1 LIVCQTSI
9 DLPSLHCIYRHSSLV
24 IIAMEHN
31 LGNITNNYRMQAAE
45 SLSMN
50 GRALN
55 DRAIE
60 VSPSSSRVLDRAAGS
75 QPPGGPPLLTP
86 FPPSKN
92 RPRPGDWT
100 CPSCGFS
107 NFQRRTACFRCSFPA
122 MGASQPDPYNQGY
135 GMPQHHY
142 GQQQQGYGH
151 PGMMSNHGGHG
162 HGHNHGHGGYGGM
175 GGHVGGGGSGGGRG
189 GSVPFRAGDWQCGN
203 EGCKYHNF
211 AKNTSCLRCGA
222 SRSQAAIIAE
232 GGMTNFPGNN
242 SNNYGPP
249 PNMGSSMGG
258 QSYGGMNHEGGQ
270 YGGSAM
276 GGPPGNFGG
285 QSYGPPSTYALPS
298 GIGAQPSPY
307 GGYSQM
313 GSNGGMQ
320 QQHQSQQQQQQQGG
334 FDSRAEQ
341 AFNQG
346 NSSAAG
352 GAPGYSNGSYAGGA
366 SGYGGNDSTPGAG
379 DPFSFLSS
387 GMGNLGID
395 ERRNNG
401 QGAAGATKSPQ

>member
-1 LIVCQTSI
+1 LKRGARRFFNNDTINKYTLLEKTVCHTSL
-9 DLPSLHCIYRHSSLV
+9 DLPSLHHICRNSSLF

-31 LGNITNNYRMQAAE
+31 LGNITNNHRMQAAE

-249 PNMGSSMGG
+249 SNMSMGSSMG
-258 QSYGGMNHEGGQ
+258 QSYGGMNQEGGQ

-276 GGPPGNFGG
+276 GGPPGNF

-320 QQHQSQQQQQQQGG
+320 QHQQQQQQQQQQQLR
-334 FDSRAEQ
+334 FSR
-341 AFNQG
+341 
-346 NSSAAG
+346 
-352 GAPGYSNGSYAGGA
+352 
-366 SGYGGNDSTPGAG
+366 
-379 DPFSFLSS
+379 
-387 GMGNLGID
+387 
-395 ERRNNG
+395 
-401 QGAAGATKSPQ
+401 

>member
-1 LIVCQTSI
+1 
-9 DLPSLHCIYRHSSLV
+9 
-24 IIAMEHN
+24 M
-31 LGNITNNYRMQAAE
+31 M
-45 SLSMN
+45 
-50 GRALN
+50 
-55 DRAIE
+55 
-60 VSPSSSRVLDRAAGS
+60 
-75 QPPGGPPLLTP
+75 GG
-86 FPPSKN
+86 
-92 RPRPGDWT
+92 
-100 CPSCGFS
+100 
-107 NFQRRTACFRCSFPA
+107 
-122 MGASQPDPYNQGY
+122 
-135 GMPQHHY
+135 
-142 GQQQQGYGH
+142 
-151 PGMMSNHGGHG
+151 HGGHG

-232 GGMTNFPGNN
+232 GGMTTFPGNN
-242 SNNYGPP
+242 NNYGPP
-249 PNMGSSMGG
+249 PNMSMGSSMGG
-258 QSYGGMNHEGGQ
+258 QSYGGMNQEGGQ
-270 YGGSAM
+270 YGGSGM
-276 GGPPGNFGG
+276 SGPPGNFGG

-313 GSNGGMQ
+313 GSNGGMPP
-320 QQHQSQQQQQQQGG
+320 QQGG

-341 AFNQG
+341 AFNQS
-346 NSSAAG
+346 NSSAQG
-352 GAPGYSNGSYAGGA
+352 GAPGYPNGSYAGGA
-366 SGYGGNDSTPGAG
+366 GSYGGNDTTPGAG

-395 ERRNNG
+395 ERRNGG

>member
-1 LIVCQTSI
+1 MLFN
-9 DLPSLHCIYRHSSLV
+9 
-24 IIAMEHN
+24 IAN
-31 LGNITNNYRMQAAE
+31 ARYMQAAE

-122 MGASQPDPYNQGY
+122 MGAQQPDPYSQGY
-135 GMPQHHY
+135 GMPPNPY
-142 GQQQQGYGH
+142 GQQQGYGH
-151 PGMMSNHGGHG
+151 PGMMGGHGAHG

-232 GGMTNFPGNN
+232 GGMTTFPGNN
-242 SNNYGPP
+242 NNYGPP
-249 PNMGSSMGG
+249 PNMSMGSSMGG
-258 QSYGGMNHEGGQ
+258 QSYGGMNQEAGQ

-276 GGPPGNFGG
+276 SGPPGNFGG

-313 GSNGGMQ
+313 GSNGGMPP
-320 QQHQSQQQQQQQGG
+320 QQGG

-341 AFNQG
+341 AFNQS
-346 NSSAAG
+346 NSSAQG
-352 GAPGYSNGSYAGGA
+352 GAPGYSNGSYAGGP
-366 SGYGGNDSTPGAG
+366 GNYGGNDTTTGAG

-395 ERRNNG
+395 ERRNGG

>member
-1 LIVCQTSI
+1 MDPPQ
-9 DLPSLHCIYRHSSLV
+9 
-24 IIAMEHN
+24 AN
-31 LGNITNNYRMQAAE
+31 LTNSAYLQAAE

-122 MGASQPDPYNQGY
+122 MGAQPDPYSQGY
-135 GMPQHHY
+135 GMPPNPY
-142 GQQQQGYGH
+142 GGQPGYGH
-151 PGMMSNHGGHG
+151 PGMMGGHSGHG
-162 HGHNHGHGGYGGM
+162 HGHGHGHGGYGGM
-175 GGHVGGGGSGGGRG
+175 GGHMGGGSGGGRG

-232 GGMTNFPGNN
+232 GGMTNFPGN
-242 SNNYGPP
+242 SYGGPP
-249 PNMGSSMGG
+249 PNMAMGSSMGG
-258 QSYGGMNHEGGQ
+258 QSYGGMNQEGGQ
-270 YGGSAM
+270 YGGSTM
-276 GGPPGNFGG
+276 SGPPGNFGG

-307 GGYSQM
+307 MPGGYSQM
-313 GSNGGMQ
+313 ASNGAM
-320 QQHQSQQQQQQQGG
+320 QSQASA

-366 SGYGGNDSTPGAG
+366 AYGASDAAAGAG
-379 DPFSFLSS
+379 DPFSFLST

-395 ERRNNG
+395 ERRNG
-401 QGAAGATKSPQ
+401 QGPAGNTKSPQ

>member
-1 LIVCQTSI
+1 MDHTQVNLTNA
-9 DLPSLHCIYRHSSLV
+9 RH
-24 IIAMEHN
+24 
-31 LGNITNNYRMQAAE
+31 MQAAE

-122 MGASQPDPYNQGY
+122 MGASQPDPYGGQGGY
-135 GMPQHHY
+135 GMPHNPY
-142 GQQQQGYGH
+142 GQQQGYGH
-151 PGMMSNHGGHG
+151 PGMMGGHGGHHG
-162 HGHNHGHGGYGGM
+162 HGHGHGGYGGM
-175 GGHVGGGGSGGGRG
+175 GGGHTGGGSGGGRG

-242 SNNYGPP
+242 NYGPP
-249 PNMGSSMGG
+249 PNASMGG
-258 QSYGGMNHEGGQ
+258 QSYGGQ
-270 YGGSAM
+270 SYGGMNQAAGPYGASAM
-276 GGPPGNFGG
+276 SGPPGNFGA

-298 GIGAQPSPY
+298 GIDSQPSPY

-320 QQHQSQQQQQQQGG
+320 QQQQQQSS

-346 NSSAAG
+346 NSSATG
-352 GAPGYSNGSYAGGA
+352 GAPGYSNGNYSGA
-366 SGYGGNDSTPGAG
+366 SGNYAGNDAAPGAS

-395 ERRNNG
+395 ERRNGG